1 MAELTKEVDRHRE
14 IINGILPA
22 YVRIRETVDRLE
34 NDVSRLRQKV
44 RDQDRVLDRQRH
56 IIGVFNERYHNLRT
70 HIYGDDE
77 ENDEDEMPDFI
88 RPEEYGPANFGAEE
102 AGPMDL
108 RADNDIGEVRPEEP
122 RDVVVR
128 PSDGTPKEDR
138 TEEARPEDVRP
149 EEPKP
154 KDVQQMGVRPIE
166 SFFYWKKKEKRVEGP
181 NDTLQDGEREV
192 TNVSEERGKR
202 TGVTDLAESL
212 DVTGVSASQSEM
224 LPPATPA
231 VKIQPPTPVTSQ
243 ESTTGPQSH
252 LAVPEESSSTL
263 VNPSGSQV
271 PEVPEVSKPLTRSR
285 STSAANSDLR
295 RSPRL
300 RSKSPSPLPFF
311 TAPAKRPA
319 DTVDDAPFV
328 KKQRHG

>member
-1 MAELTKEVDRHRE
+1 MAELTKEVDRQRE

-22 YVRIRETVDRLE
+22 YLRIRETVDRLE
-34 NDVSRLRQKV
+34 NNVSRLRQKV

-56 IIGVFNERYHNLRT
+56 IIGVFNERYHDLRT

-77 ENDEDEMPDFI
+77 ENDEDKMPDFI

-138 TEEARPEDVRP
+138 AEEARPEDVRP
-149 EEPKP
+149 EEPRP

-192 TNVSEERGKR
+192 NNVSEERGQR

-212 DVTGVSASQSEM
+212 DVTGVSVPS
-224 LPPATPA
+224 
-231 VKIQPPTPVTSQ
+231 V
-243 ESTTGPQSH
+243 SH
-252 LAVPEESSSTL
+252 VPSHCKEKL
-263 VNPSGSQV
+263 KRQLN
-271 PEVPEVSKPLTRSR
+271 
-285 STSAANSDLR
+285 
-295 RSPRL
+295 RL
-300 RSKSPSPLPFF
+300 PSPKCCLQQRQQLRYNPRRLLHHKSRQRG
-311 TAPAKRPA
+311 PNHISLCP
-319 DTVDDAPFV
+319 
-328 KKQRHG
+328 KKVRQL